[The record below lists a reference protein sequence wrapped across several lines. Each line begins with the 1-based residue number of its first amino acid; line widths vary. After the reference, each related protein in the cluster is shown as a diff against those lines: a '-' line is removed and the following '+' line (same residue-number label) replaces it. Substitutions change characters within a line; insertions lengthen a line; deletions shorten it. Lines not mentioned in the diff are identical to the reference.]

1 MIERIDGRTEGANAA
16 VVNRTRRAV
25 RQRAEAMQAQRSRL
39 RDLWPAISLC
49 SVLLI
54 MVCYAVW
61 AVMEER
67 VESSIPD
74 TSTLSSEP
82 GGLSSILV
90 LWLLPVSIAG
100 IAMVW
105 MRRGRSDEAAR

>member
-1 MIERIDGRTEGANAA
+1 MIERIDGRTQGANAA

-39 RDLWPAISLC
+39 KDLWLPLSLC
-49 SVLLI
+49 SILLM

-61 AVMEER
+61 AVMEQKT
-67 VESSIPD
+67 ESSIPE
-74 TSTLSSEP
+74 TSMLSSEP
-82 GGLSSILV
+82 GGLSSILL

-105 MRRGRSDEAAR
+105 MRRNRSDEATR

>member
-1 MIERIDGRTEGANAA
+1 MIEPIDGRTNGAHAD

-25 RQRAEAMQAQRSRL
+25 RQRAQAMQERRSRL
-39 RDLWPAISLC
+39 QDLWLPISLC
-49 SVLLI
+49 SVLLV

-61 AVMEER
+61 AVMEQN
-67 VESSIPD
+67 ESSIPD
-74 TSTLSSEP
+74 TSNLSSEP
-82 GGLSSILV
+82 GGLSSILL

-105 MRRGRSDEAAR
+105 MRRGKSDEAAR

>member
-1 MIERIDGRTEGANAA
+1 MIERIDGRTQGANAA

-25 RQRAEAMQAQRSRL
+25 RQRAQAMQTQRSRL
-39 RDLWPAISLC
+39 RDLWPSLSLC
-49 SVLLI
+49 SILLI

-61 AVMEER
+61 AVMEEK
-67 VESSIPD
+67 VESSIPE

-100 IAMVW
+100 IALVW
-105 MRRGRSDEAAR
+105 ARRSRSDEVTR